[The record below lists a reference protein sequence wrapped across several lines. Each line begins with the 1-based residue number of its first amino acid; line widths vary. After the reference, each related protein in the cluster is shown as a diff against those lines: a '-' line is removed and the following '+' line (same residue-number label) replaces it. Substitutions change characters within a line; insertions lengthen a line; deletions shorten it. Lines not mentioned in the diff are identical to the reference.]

1 MSFVDKNGLQLY
13 TVRDEAE
20 KDFLGTLQRVAEMGY
35 RAVEFFEFYG
45 TPADK
50 LKEALEKLS
59 LIPAAS
65 HTPIE
70 LLKNDLE
77 HVIEY
82 NKVVGTK
89 AIVCPWAEIGTY
101 EDVLKIADLMNS
113 VAPEI
118 LKAGMKVGYH
128 NHSNEFKIF
137 NGEYGLDI
145 LLNSTEKAG
154 VFPEID
160 VFWVEFAGLDAINY
174 ISKYKNR
181 CEIIHLKD
189 MKHRGQSEF
198 AEVGSGVLNMRGI
211 IKKGLEMGAEYFIVE
226 QDTTEIPSLE
236 SAKISIE
243 NLKAIAAELGI

>member
-1 MSFVDKNGLQLY
+1 MSFVDKIGLQLY

-35 RAVEFFEFYG
+35 RVVEFAGFYG

-70 LLKNDLE
+70 QLKNDLE

>member
-1 MSFVDKNGLQLY
+1 MSFVDKIGLQLY

-35 RAVEFFEFYG
+35 RVVEFAGFYG

-50 LKEALEKLS
+50 LKETLEKLS

-70 LLKNDLE
+70 QLKNDLE

-198 AEVGSGVLNMRGI
+198 AEVGCGVLNMRGI